1 MENRNFEKI
10 VNPVYYYQSQALKSF
25 LVFKH
30 KIFFFELSKLLN
42 SNTILKEIFSN
53 ILLSTTV
60 NFYSAG
66 FTESNK
72 LNF

>member
-10 VNPVYYYQSQALKSF
+10 VNPVYYYQSQALKNL

-30 KIFFFELSKLLN
+30 NIFFFELSKLLN
-42 SNTILKEIFSN
+42 SNTILKGIFLN

-60 NFYSAG
+60 NVYSAG
-66 FTESNK
+66 STESNK
-72 LNF
+72 LIF